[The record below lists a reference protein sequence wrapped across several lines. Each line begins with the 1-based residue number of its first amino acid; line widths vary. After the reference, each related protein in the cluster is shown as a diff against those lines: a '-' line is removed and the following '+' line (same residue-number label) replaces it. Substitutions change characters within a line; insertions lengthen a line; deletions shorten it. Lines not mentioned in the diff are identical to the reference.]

1 MELIRRISG
10 IRGIVD
16 ETLNNKVVYNHS
28 KAFSTLQPQGPI
40 LIARDSRS
48 HGNRFSKIACNAIVE
63 SGRDAI
69 DCQILPTPTAQ
80 FLVKKHNY
88 AGAIVIT
95 ASHNPIEWNGM
106 KFIDS
111 DGCFLNAK
119 KNNELFNI
127 ADNTKNETN
136 RIIGEINIENHG
148 YIEHIEHTI
157 NLSIINTNLI
167 KDKKFTVVVD
177 AVNGAASYAIPDL
190 LKLLNCNVIPLY
202 CSPDGKFPHSPE
214 PLNKNLKSLCNS
226 VLENKADLGI
236 AIDPD
241 GDRLAIIDD
250 KGIPL
255 GEENTLVIA
264 ADNILSSG
272 LNTNIVTNLSTT
284 MGIDIIAKKYNSK
297 VIRSMVGEIN
307 VVEKMKKENSKFGGE
322 GNGGIILKE
331 SHLGRDAIVGTA
343 LILDW
348 LSKKHSRFISELRQD
363 LPNLS
368 IIKDKINLE
377 NIDPDKAI
385 KMLDANFNN
394 INKDTTDGLKLIWND
409 KWIHIR
415 KSNTEPILR
424 IYAEASSASKAKML
438 INEVKNHL
446 SIA

>member
-1 MELIRRISG
+1 M
-10 IRGIVD
+10 
-16 ETLNNKVVYNHS
+16 
-28 KAFSTLQPQGPI
+28 
-40 LIARDSRS
+40 
-48 HGNRFSKIACNAIVE
+48 
-63 SGRDAI
+63 
-69 DCQILPTPTAQ
+69 
-80 FLVKKHNY
+80 
-88 AGAIVIT
+88 
-95 ASHNPIEWNGM
+95 
-106 KFIDS
+106 
-111 DGCFLNAK
+111 
-119 KNNELFNI
+119 
-127 ADNTKNETN
+127 
-136 RIIGEINIENHG
+136 
-148 YIEHIEHTI
+148 
-157 NLSIINTNLI
+157 
-167 KDKKFTVVVD
+167 
-177 AVNGAASYAIPDL
+177 
-190 LKLLNCNVIPLY
+190 
-202 CSPDGKFPHSPE
+202 
-214 PLNKNLKSLCNS
+214 
-226 VLENKADLGI
+226 ENKADLGI

-264 ADNILSSG
+264 TDNILSSG

>member
-111 DGCFLNAK
+111 DGCFLNEK

-157 NLSIINTNLI
+157 NLSIINKNLI

-348 LSKKHSRFISELRQD
+348 LSKKKSRFISELRQD

-424 IYAEASSASKAKML
+424 IYAEASNASKAKML

-446 SIA
+446 SIV